1 MRLERGQNQKSKQK
15 NFSHLLWRHG
25 RRRQR
30 LHRLSRCCRR
40 VSRLCRSRQR
50 RQRRRRRQRRQRRQ
64 RRRRRIQIFS
74 RDKDGAVISLL
85 WQFFLKSCI

>member
-15 NFSHLLWRHG
+15 NFSHLLQRHG

-30 LHRLSRCCRR
+30 RHRLSRCCRR

-50 RQRRRRRQRRQRRQ
+50 RQSRRRRQ

-74 RDKDGAVISLL
+74 RDKDGAVISFLS
-85 WQFFLKSCI
+85 QFFFKIGI

>member
-50 RQRRRRRQRRQRRQ
+50 RQRRRRR
-64 RRRRRIQIFS
+64 IQIFS
-74 RDKDGAVISLL
+74 RDKDGAVIS
-85 WQFFLKSCI
+85 F